1 MKKPIPVTDHA
12 VLRYLERVAG
22 VDVEAIRNRIYDQI
36 KDPLAAGASGVIS
49 NGIAYRFIG
58 SKVTTIWIE
67 QEHIRPLIWQK
78 DGDA

>member
-22 VDVEAIRNRIYDQI
+22 VDVEAIRNRIHDQI
-36 KDPLAAGASGVIS
+36 KGPLAANASGVIS
-49 NGIAYRFIG
+49 NGIAYRIAG
-58 SKVTTIWIE
+58 GKVTTIWIE
-67 QEHIRPLIWQK
+67 QEHIKPLIWQK